1 MIKLLDI
8 LNEEEP
14 KNILIPRRIE
24 GRAERF
30 KIITQRKIQEY
41 IKNGCVGDLNLAN
54 TPIESLPDNLIK
66 VGGILWLGR
75 SKIKTLNNLEFV
87 KDHLDL
93 QDATI
98 ESLGNLKSVG
108 GNLWLINTP
117 ISRKYTIEQIKQMVD
132 VKFFIYI

>member
-66 VGGILWLGR
+66 VGGHFLLYN
-75 SKIKTLNNLEFV
+75 SQIKSLNNLESVGKTFGFSN
-87 KDHLDL
+87 
-93 QDATI
+93 TSI
-98 ESLGNLKSVG
+98 ESLGNLKS
-108 GNLWLINTP
+108 
-117 ISRKYTIEQIKQMVD
+117 
-132 VKFFIYI
+132 